1 MGKSFFFLAAFGS
14 LADQLSAFFSGWC
27 LCDLDNVV
35 YKSGDAED
43 CQEERESG
51 DEHKELIE

>member
-1 MGKSFFFLAAFGS
+1 LTLASFEVSSVGKSFFFLAAFGS

-27 LCDLDNVV
+27 LSDLDNIV

-43 CQEERESG
+43 SQE
-51 DEHKELIE
+51 